1 MKDNVFLIL
10 GGDDRSLYL
19 GEYLE
24 KQGLKV
30 CYYAFKQ
37 TDCFGN
43 LNDAIAN
50 ATCVILPLPLTKD
63 RATLNTP
70 LFEETILLSDICA
83 LASSEKVFF
92 GGQLPIGFCEELTA
106 KGAYYCDYFLLD
118 ELAIYNA
125 VPTAEGVLKVL
136 IEALP
141 ITIHGMRCGITGYGK
156 VGKILALT
164 LRDLGADVTIFARK
178 PSDFA
183 DAFAKN
189 IRHKTYDD
197 LARDR
202 FDFDALINTVPAK
215 IIGAKEL
222 SNLESECV
230 IVETA
235 SAPFGI
241 DFQAANEKAIEV
253 IKASSLP
260 GKVAPKTAGEI
271 IGRSILPIIK
281 SRGLT
286 D

>member
-10 GGDDRSLYL
+10 GGDNRSLYL

-30 CYYAFKQ
+30 CYYAFNQ
-37 TDCFGN
+37 TDCFGT
-43 LNDAIAN
+43 LKEAMTEADCI
-50 ATCVILPLPLTKD
+50 ILPLPLTRD

-70 LFEETILLSDICA
+70 LFEETILLSDICT
-83 LASSEKVFF
+83 LASPDKVFF
-92 GGQLPIGFCEELTA
+92 GGQLPIGFCEELST
-106 KGAYYCDYFLLD
+106 KGAYYCDYFLLN

-125 VPTAEGVLKVL
+125 VPTAEGVLQIL
-136 IEALP
+136 IESLP
-141 ITIHGMRCGITGYGK
+141 VTIHGMNCGITGYGK

-164 LRDLGADVTIFARK
+164 LRNLGAKVTIFARK
-178 PSDFA
+178 PSDIA
-183 DAFAKN
+183 DAYAKN
-189 IRHKTYDD
+189 IYHKSYED
-197 LARDR
+197 LQKEH

-215 IIGAKEL
+215 VIGAAEL
-222 SNLESECV
+222 SNLNPECIV
-230 IVETA
+230 IETA

-241 DFQAANEKAIEV
+241 DFQAAKERAMEV